1 MAQYAHKKMIHN
13 QIIFFSKKGK
23 KKRKKNNSRLPPVAL
38 KRRPGPAGQQHHM
51 EMKARSGR
59 RTAKGEKKG
68 NKMWDDITPKNVYI

>member
-23 KKRKKNNSRLPPVAL
+23 KKKKEKQFSTSPRCFEAP
-38 KRRPGPAGQQHHM
+38 
-51 EMKARSGR
+51 ARSGR
-59 RTAKGEKKG
+59 AATPYGNEGQVGPAHRKRRKKG